1 MYEKEEK
8 RRVKRRAE
16 LIKELKHMA
25 LMFVLRDCMITLIAS
40 VVLLPGGIGMT
51 YVSITESNGFIALIL
66 LFAAVSLLCLACYAV
81 IMYFLYKDFGQWPA
95 ILLDR
100 YTLELDRIELLE
112 LKTEAEWVPNPHG
125 KGFHR
130 EYVTNQYAYFAKHG
144 KFKTEQTLSQGEEC
158 YVFVALTKKPRIIC
172 VYQADEYLIVE
183 R

>member
-16 LIKELKHMA
+16 VIKEQKHMA
-25 LMFVLRDCMITLIAS
+25 LMCVVQA
-40 VVLLPGGIGMT
+40 VVLLTILNVMLLSFGIACIAWAVT
-51 YVSITESNGFIALIL
+51 QSNGIVVLIL
-66 LFAAVSLLCLACYAV
+66 LFAFVALLCFAGCV
-81 IMYFLYKDFGQWPA
+81 IATISLGKGLGQYLA

-112 LKTEAEWVPNPHG
+112 LKTEIEWVPNTLR
-125 KGFHR
+125 KGYHR
-130 EYVTNQYAYFAKHG
+130 EYVTNQYAHFAKHG
-144 KFKTEQTLSQGEEC
+144 KFRTKQTLSQGEEC